1 MGHRL
6 GRFPYFSEL
15 NHMDISQKPLPRMTP
30 DTEPF
35 WQGCQRHELLLT
47 KCNTCNKVHLP
58 PGPVC
63 PFCFST
69 KVDFLKASGLAKVY
83 AFTLFYKG
91 SPPYIS
97 AWVML
102 NEGVALLS
110 NIIECDSEKL
120 KIGTTLQAVFHSVSG
135 GQKVPVFVPF
145 SENSFENSEA

>member
-1 MGHRL
+1 MLIHNADLRTPVRTPETNAFWDAANEEILLYAKCRDCG
-6 GRFPYFSEL
+6 
-15 NHMDISQKPLPRMTP
+15 KPHYYPR
-30 DTEPF
+30 
-35 WQGCQRHELLLT
+35 
-47 KCNTCNKVHLP
+47 K
-58 PGPVC
+58 VC